1 MRRVARLACA
11 CLLGVLGVAHAA
23 DLTVDV
29 AAVDAHGKGR
39 LAVWLYASSAEWDAP
54 RRPVLA
60 QGEAVTGRG
69 HARFVFR
76 GLAPGEY
83 AVMVLH
89 DLDGNGLFDRNA
101 LGIPRDGY
109 GFSNNPVALGRPGFA
124 RVRFVVPAAGAA
136 AMVRMR

>member
-1 MRRVARLACA
+1 MSRVARLAGA

-29 AAVDAHGKGR
+29 AAVDSHGKGR

-60 QGEAVTGRG
+60 QGEVLTGRG
-69 HARFVFR
+69 HARFVIR

-83 AVMVLH
+83 AVMALN

-101 LGIPRDGY
+101 LGIRRDGY
-109 GFSNNPVALGRPGFA
+109 GFSNNPVALSRPGFA
-124 RVRFVVPAAGAA
+124 RVRFAVPAPRATAT
-136 AMVRMR
+136 VRMR